1 MKKKIILLS
10 FSLFTFFG
18 FSQQIDETTPVI
30 EDRNE
35 LKINGLFVILGAIEA
50 NYEYIINEESAFGVD
65 ALITFDDLNTD
76 LNYYISPYYR
86 QYFGK
91 KPAAGFFVEGFGML
105 NSVEDFVF
113 NETTIDN
120 GLTVI
125 SNSSLETVT
134 DFAIGIGT
142 GAKFL
147 TRRGF
152 IAEISLGIGRNLF
165 NSDRDFTIVGKGGIK
180 LGYRF

>member
-1 MKKKIILLS
+1 MKKTILLLAL
-10 FSLFTFFG
+10 SLIPIFG
-18 FSQQIDETTPVI
+18 FSQQIDETTPLVQ
-30 EDRNE
+30 ERNE
-35 LKINGLFVILGAIEA
+35 LKINGLFIILGALEV
-50 NYEYIINEESAFGVD
+50 NYEYIINEESAFGTDV
-65 ALITFDDLNTD
+65 LVSFDNENTD
-76 LNYYISPYYR
+76 INYYISPYYR

-113 NETTIDN
+113 SENTSDD
-120 GLTVI
+120 G
-125 SNSSLETVT
+125 SSLFFNGNFETVT

-152 IAEISLGIGRNLF
+152 IAEISLGVGRNLF
-165 NSDRDFTIVGKGGIK
+165 NSDRDFTIIGKGGIK

>member
-1 MKKKIILLS
+1 MKKIILLS
-10 FSLFTFFG
+10 FSLITFFG
-18 FSQQIDETTPVI
+18 FSQQSDTSAPIL

-35 LKINGLFVILGAIEA
+35 LKINGLFVILGALEA
-50 NYEYIINEESAFGVD
+50 NYEYIINEESAFGID
-65 ALITFDDLNTD
+65 ALIAFDDENLD
-76 LNYYISPYYR
+76 INYYVSPYYR

-105 NSVEDFVF
+105 NSVEDFIYNDDIVIDF
-113 NETTIDN
+113 NDRP
-120 GLTVI
+120 
-125 SNSSLETVT
+125 ETVT

-147 TRRGF
+147 TKRGF
-152 IAEISLGIGRNLF
+152 VAEISAGIGRNLF
-165 NSDRDFTIVGKGGIK
+165 NNDRDFTIVGKGGIK